1 MRTLVYNARAYDRR
15 FLTEAAEASDDDH
28 ELVFVEHHLDVHT
41 APAAAGHDAVCAFVN
56 DDLSR
61 PVLEVLADRGV
72 RMVAMRCAGFNN
84 VDLAAAED
92 LGLTVARVPAYSP
105 YAVAEHTVA
114 LMLAL
119 NRRIPRAAARVR
131 EGNFNLEGL
140 LGFDLRSRR
149 VGIIGTGRIG
159 MIVARTLRGFGC
171 SLRAYDPFPADD
183 VRDLGVGYV
192 DLDTLLAEC
201 DVISLHCPLTPD
213 THHIL
218 DADAFA
224 KMKRGAMVVNTSR
237 GGLVDAP
244 ALVEALKSGQVGS
257 VALDVY
263 EEEGELFFEDLS
275 DTIIDDDVFARLLT
289 LPNVLITAHQA
300 FFTAE
305 AMQDIASTTIANLE
319 AAAHGRRTG
328 NELTPVADAA

>member
-1 MRTLVYNARAYDRR
+1 MRTMIFSARAYDRR
-15 FLTEAAEASDDDH
+15 SLTQAAEADDLDH
-28 ELVFVEHHLDVHT
+28 ELVFVDHHLDEHT
-41 APAAAGHDAVCAFVN
+41 ALAADGFDAVCAFVN

-72 RMVAMRCAGFNN
+72 RMVAMRCAGYNN
-84 VDLAAAED
+84 VDLDAANE
-92 LGLTVARVPAYSP
+92 LGMTVARVPAYSP

-119 NRRIPRAAARVR
+119 DRRIPRAAARVR
-131 EGNFNLEGL
+131 EGNFSLDGL

-149 VGIIGTGRIG
+149 VGIIGTGKIG
-159 MIVARTLRGFGC
+159 MIVARILRGFGC
-171 SLRAYDPFPADD
+171 SLRAYDPYPADE
-183 VRDLGVGYV
+183 VRDLGVRYV
-192 DLDTLLAEC
+192 DLDTLLDEC
-201 DVISLHCPLTPD
+201 DVITLHCPLTPE
-213 THHIL
+213 THHVL
-218 DADAFA
+218 DAAAFA

-263 EEEGELFFEDLS
+263 EEEGDLFFEDLS

-289 LPNVLITAHQA
+289 FPNVLITAHQA
-300 FFTAE
+300 FFTEEALQAIAE
-305 AMQDIASTTIANLE
+305 TTIRNLDAF
-319 AAAHGRRTG
+319 AAGQRAGT
-328 NELTPVADAA
+328 ELTRPAGDD